1 LSAEYTNHFHVYT
14 NPCKGFAVKRNEFML
29 KIYRDLEEVSRN
41 AAQILAEA
49 AKLAVKERGR
59 FSLVLSGGST
69 PRRLYELLAEPPYC
83 DQVPWNKTHVFWG
96 DERCVPADDER
107 NNAHMARQTFLDVV
121 PIPHEQI
128 HPIVSTLPP
137 IKAAEKYQDTL
148 QVFFRGHS
156 PTLDF
161 VLLGLGD
168 NGHTASLFPETPV
181 LDEKHF
187 WVCEVYVS
195 NLQMWR
201 VTLTAPILN
210 RARRI
215 VFLVSGS
222 SKAWVLNQVLNG
234 PRSPKQLPAQLIQPQ
249 GGELLWLADQAAA
262 SLIQKDTEPPATN

>member
-1 LSAEYTNHFHVYT
+1 
-14 NPCKGFAVKRNEFML
+14 ML
-29 KIYRDLEEVSRN
+29 KIYQDLEEVSRN

-49 AKLAVKERGR
+49 AKSAVYERGR
-59 FSLVLSGGST
+59 FSLVLSGGNT
-69 PRRLYELLAEPPYC
+69 PRRLYELLAEPPYR
-83 DQVPWNKTHVFWG
+83 DQMPWNKTHVFWG
-96 DERCVPADDER
+96 DERCVPAGDER
-107 NNAHMARQTFLDVV
+107 NNAHMARQTFLDDV
-121 PIPHEQI
+121 PIPNEQI

-148 QVFFRGHS
+148 QEFFRGHS
-156 PTLDF
+156 PTFDF
-161 VLLGLGD
+161 ILLGLGE

-187 WVCEVYVS
+187 WVCEVYVP
-195 NLQMWR
+195 NLHMWR

-234 PRSPKQLPAQLIQPQ
+234 PRSPEQLPAQLIQPQ
-249 GGELLWLADQAAA
+249 GGELLWLADQAAS
-262 SLIQKDTEPPATN
+262 SLIQKDTERPATN